1 MAMMGKDNEVYMRLA
16 MDLAKKGAG
25 RVAPNPLVGAVIVKD
40 GNIIGKGYHRKYG
53 DLHALSGNERI
64 GIGRAYD
71 DALYTG
77 L

>member
-40 GNIIGKGYHRKYG
+40 GNIIGQGYHRKYG
-53 DLHALSGNERI
+53 DLHAEREAL
-64 GIGRAYD
+64 G
-71 DALYTG
+71 ALYR
-77 L
+77 LAS